1 MSNTLVLPTDLMSQ
15 LLAVVREPDESAAV
29 LLVSVV
35 ETNEGLRLLG
45 RELWWVPDY
54 GYARREP
61 DRLTITSDGYVAALA
76 RAEAIGA
83 TALWLHTHPAPGSSP
98 HPSVHDDKVNKQ
110 LAETFRIRTGSAY
123 YGWVVVAPN
132 GTGLTFS
139 GELCTEEQ
147 RRVIDRLWI
156 IGDRWSMIRAHGSP
170 DPAIPTAF
178 DRNIRAF
185 GGDVQVVLA
194 DLHVAIVGCG
204 GTGSAVAE
212 QVTRLG
218 ARHLRLFDP
227 KSVSESNPTRVYG
240 STPADVGRPKAEV
253 VAAHLR
259 RLAPDA
265 HVEAKVASITTSA
278 VAQGITGSDLIF
290 GCTDDNG
297 GRLVLSRLS
306 SYYLV
311 PVIDCG
317 VLLTSD
323 ASDQP
328 VGIDGRVTTL
338 TPRSACLVCRD
349 RIDMARAL
357 SEALSPGE
365 RARRQADGYAVALP
379 GVEPAVVTYT
389 TAVAAAAVSE
399 LLERLIG
406 YGPTPRPSEV
416 LLRFHDREISTNL
429 ALPRPGHY
437 CDPQRGLLGKGDV
450 HPFLDMTWSN

>member
-1 MSNTLVLPTDLMSQ
+1 MTSTLVLPTNLMAE
-15 LLAVVREPDESAAV
+15 LDAALREPDESAAV

-35 ETNEGLRLLG
+35 ETDEGLRLLG
-45 RELWWVPDY
+45 RELWWVPNH
-54 GYARREP
+54 GYARRDP
-61 DRLTITSDGYVAALA
+61 DRLTITSDGYVTALA

-83 TALWLHTHPAPGSSP
+83 TAVWLHTHPARDSSP
-98 HPSVHDDKVNKQ
+98 YPSRHDHKVNDQ
-110 LAETFRIRTGSAY
+110 LAETFRVRSGSVY
-123 YGWVVVAPN
+123 YGWMVVAPR
-132 GTGLTFS
+132 GAGLTFT
-139 GELCTEEQ
+139 GELRTVEQ
-147 RRVIDRLWI
+147 TTVIDRLWLV
-156 IGDRWSMIRAHGSP
+156 GERWSMMRNHGSA
-170 DPAIPTAF
+170 DRSLSAAF
-178 DRNIRAF
+178 DRNVRAF
-185 GGDVQVVLA
+185 GGGVQAVLA
-194 DLHVAIVGCG
+194 DLRVAIVGCG

-218 ARHLRLFDP
+218 VRRLQLFDP
-227 KSVSESNPTRVYG
+227 KRLSESNLTRVYG

-253 VAAHLR
+253 LADHLC

-265 HVEAKVASITTSA
+265 QIEAKVASITTS
-278 VAQGITGSDLIF
+278 VAAGDLRGSDVIF

-323 ASDQP
+323 ASDRL
-328 VGIDGRVTTL
+328 VGIDGRVTTV
-338 TPRSACLVCRD
+338 TSGSACLVCRD

-357 SEALSPGE
+357 SEALSPEE
-365 RARRQADGYAVALP
+365 RARRQAEGYAAALP

-406 YGPTPRPSEV
+406 YGPIPRPSEI
-416 LLRFHDREISTNL
+416 LLRFCDREISTNV

-437 CDPQRGLLGKGDV
+437 CDPERGLLGKGDV
-450 HPFLDMTWSN
+450 HPFLDMTWSD

>member
-1 MSNTLVLPTDLMSQ
+1 MNSTLVLPTKLMAQ
-15 LLAVVREPDESAAV
+15 LLVAVREPDESAAV

-35 ETNEGLRLLG
+35 ETDQGLRLLG
-45 RELWWVPDY
+45 RELWWVPDDA
-54 GYARREP
+54 YARREP
-61 DRLTITSDGYVAALA
+61 DGLTITSDGYVAALA
-76 RAEAIGA
+76 RAEAIEA
-83 TALWLHTHPAPGSSP
+83 TALWLHTHPTPDSSP
-98 HPSVHDDKVNKQ
+98 HPSVHDQKVNEQ
-110 LAETFRIRTGSAY
+110 LAETFRVRTGSAY
-123 YGWVVVAPN
+123 YGWIVVAPQ
-132 GTGLTFS
+132 GGVLTFT
-139 GELCTEEQ
+139 GEVSTEEQ
-147 RRVIDRLWI
+147 QAAVGRLWI
-156 IGDRWSMIRAHGSP
+156 VGDRWMMLRTHGSP
-170 DPAIPTAF
+170 DPAFPAAL

-185 GGDVQVVLA
+185 GGAVQRALA
-194 DLHVAIVGCG
+194 DLSVTIVGCG

-218 ARHLRLFDP
+218 VRHLRLFDP
-227 KSVSESNPTRVYG
+227 KRLSDSNPTRVYG

-253 VAAHLR
+253 LAEHLR
-259 RLAPDA
+259 RIAPDA
-265 HVEAKVASITTSA
+265 NIRASVGSITTSA
-278 VAQGITGSDLIF
+278 VAQDLIGSDLIF

-323 ASDQP
+323 ASDQL
-328 VGIDGRVTTL
+328 VGIDGRITTL
-338 TPRSACLVCRD
+338 TAGSACLVCRG

-357 SEALSPGE
+357 SEALSPEE

-379 GVEPAVVTYT
+379 GVEPAVITYT

-437 CDPQRGLLGKGDV
+437 CDPERGLLGKGQVD
-450 HPFLDMTWSN
+450 PFLDMTWSH

>member
-1 MSNTLVLPTDLMSQ
+1 MSSTLVLPTDLMAQ
-15 LLAVVREPDESAAV
+15 LDAALREPDESAAV

-35 ETNEGLRLLG
+35 ETDEGLRLLG
-45 RELWWVPDY
+45 RELWWVPDH

-61 DRLTITSDGYVAALA
+61 DRLTITSNGYVAALA

-83 TALWLHTHPAPGSSP
+83 TAVWLHTHPAPDSSP
-98 HPSVHDDKVNKQ
+98 HPSRHDHKVNEQ
-110 LAETFRIRTGSAY
+110 LAETFRVRTGSAY
-123 YGWVVVAPN
+123 YGWMVVAPN
-132 GTGLTFS
+132 GAGLRFT
-139 GELCTEEQ
+139 GELGTEEQ
-147 RRVIDRLWI
+147 RTVISRLWTV
-156 IGDRWSMIRAHGSP
+156 GDRWTMVRNHGSA
-170 DPAIPTAF
+170 DRSLPAAF

-185 GGDVQVVLA
+185 GGDVQAVLA
-194 DLHVAIVGCG
+194 DLRVAIVGCG

-218 ARHLRLFDP
+218 VRQLRLFDP
-227 KSVSESNPTRVYG
+227 KCLSESNPTRVYG

-253 VAAHLR
+253 LADHLR

-265 HVEAKVASITTSA
+265 QVEAKVTSITTSPA
-278 VAQGITGSDLIF
+278 ARDLTGSDVIF

-323 ASDQP
+323 ASDQL

-338 TPRSACLVCRD
+338 TPGSACLVCRD

-357 SEALSPGE
+357 SEALSPEE
-365 RARRQADGYAVALP
+365 RARRQAEGYAVALP

-389 TAVAAAAVSE
+389 TAVAAASVSE

-406 YGPTPRPSEV
+406 YGLTPRPSEL

-437 CDPQRGLLGKGDV
+437 CDPERGLLGTGHV
-450 HPFLDMTWSN
+450 HPFLDMTWSD